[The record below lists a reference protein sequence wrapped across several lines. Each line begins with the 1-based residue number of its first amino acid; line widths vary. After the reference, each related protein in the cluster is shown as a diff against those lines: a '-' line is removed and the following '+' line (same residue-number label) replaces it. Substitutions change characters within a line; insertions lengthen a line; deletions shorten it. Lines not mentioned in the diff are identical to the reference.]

1 MNMEDTMGYGEWTQ
15 ETEGLTKR
23 VGHSRGHSKMKSSLL
38 VLNFKS
44 FFFFPFLF
52 FLFSLYKSKIIGTL
66 KELPGIVNLLQ
77 VM

>member
-1 MNMEDTMGYGEWTQ
+1 MNMEDTMGYGEWKQ

-44 FFFFPFLF
+44 FSSFFF
-52 FLFSLYKSKIIGTL
+52 FSLYKSKIIGTL